1 MNVDEIVNQVTEK
14 IYELEP
20 ALLERFGD
28 QGKAK
33 CREDNHH
40 HMKHLQT
47 AYELNETKIFTDYA
61 VWLNGILTRHGMNT
75 KHLIDNFE
83 IIRSLLTE
91 DKSEQAESYRQALSK
106 AIETLKEDDGTEE
119 VENDSY

>member
-1 MNVDEIVNQVTEK
+1 MNVNEIVDQVTEK

-20 ALLERFGD
+20 ALLERFGE

-47 AYELNETKIFTDYA
+47 AYELNETKVFTDYA
-61 VWLNGILTRHGMNT
+61 VWLNGILTSHGMKT
-75 KHLIDNFE
+75 KHLTDNFE
-83 IIRSLLTE
+83 IIRSLLVE
-91 DKSEQAESYRQALSK
+91 DSSEQAECYRLSLSK
-106 AIETLKEDDGTEE
+106 AIETLGENVGTE
-119 VENDSY
+119 VKNDTR

>member
-20 ALLERFGD
+20 GLLERFGE

-40 HMKHLQT
+40 HMRHLQT
-47 AYELNETKIFTDYA
+47 AFDLNETKVFTDYA
-61 VWLNGILTRHGMNT
+61 VWLNGILTRHGMKT
-75 KHLIDNFE
+75 QHLIDNFE
-83 IIRSLLTE
+83 IIRSRLEEETGGP
-91 DKSEQAESYRQALSK
+91 AESYRRYLDM
-106 AIETLKEDDGTEE
+106 AISALKEE
-119 VENDSY
+119 V